1 MSLSIRSLQRELRA
15 QQLSYQELVRRHR
28 LRQAK
33 VLLREKRPVIKDVA
47 YRLGFKDVGSF
58 RRAFHSWTGKSVG
71 AWLRDQSSSSTVS
84 TERGSEPT
92 FRLMAP
98 SQRLA

>member
-1 MSLSIRSLQRELRA
+1 LSIRSLQRALRA
-15 QQLSYQELVRRHR
+15 QQLSYQELGRAHR

-71 AWLRDQSSSSTVS
+71 AWRRERSSSSTVS
-84 TERGSEPT
+84 IERRSQT
-92 FRLMAP
+92 NFRLM
-98 SQRLA
+98 S